1 MCVKS
6 DHLARVKPPEE
17 SGKENLLVC
26 VEEET
31 GAGARTV
38 SWNPRALG
46 TGSPGEVSD
55 IKADFLPCREEHR
68 QNSAD
73 WLTGCWESPGQTWGA
88 TGQSP
93 PGSPH

>member
-1 MCVKS
+1 VKS
-6 DHLARVKPPEE
+6 DHLAHVKPPEE

-38 SWNPRALG
+38 SWNPRALS

-55 IKADFLPCREEHR
+55 IKADFLPCTGRTL
-68 QNSAD
+68 Q
-73 WLTGCWESPGQTWGA
+73 TGCWVSPRQTWGA
-88 TGQSP
+88 IGQSP